1 MIELDTLERFKGRS
15 IFSKGAD
22 NKSGLGIGDGVA
34 EAIKLA

>member
-1 MIELDTLERFKGRS
+1 MVKLNTLEHFKGRS

-22 NKSGLGIGDGVA
+22 NKSGLGIGDSVA